1 MIAYHYLYLIAVGL
15 AVIGWG
21 ARVYADDDVTIYHA
35 PSSTAPATTAS
46 TAVAADGT
54 PVVHKSLHRKKKKTV
69 AHTGTTP
76 ADSTSVASSPPKK
89 TTAETARKAKTL
101 AEVPPPVTHTP
112 APPTVSST
120 AFSSV
125 VPSSSTAATGPVTV
139 TKTSPD
145 SQTQIT
151 ISPPTTHP
159 AGPEVETGLPVAR
172 HSGSGYFTS
181 SLPGSSLS
189 RVSDG
194 YTGTGSFPATS
205 VSNYLPESRTRN
217 SDDPF
222 PFTDFERKPKNPY
235 PWKLNIITTIFWI
248 GEGSTPISSTDNVA
262 SAWDQDWRY
271 NNGGT
276 DSPYDRDGYASAHH
290 AAQINPFYVALPFN
304 DLAFPD
310 KARRWLPAGW
320 YRPPKDGK
328 QVSAC
333 KDRWVEIKN
342 AQGDVC
348 YAQWED
354 VGPLR
359 YDHAEYVFGPERP
372 DTYTR
377 AGLDVSPAVADYLN
391 INERNRITRWRFVD
405 DSDVQPGA
413 WLKYDEEALLFKAMH
428 DLKNDPI
435 RTLPIQDAQRPI
447 DDSTDSDA
455 NKKKITAAK
464 G

>member
-15 AVIGWG
+15 AVVGWG

-35 PSSTAPATTAS
+35 PSSTAPAAATS

-69 AHTGTTP
+69 AHTGTAP
-76 ADSTSVASSPPKK
+76 ANSTSVASSPPRR
-89 TTAETARKAKTL
+89 TTAETSRKAKAV
-101 AEVPPPVTHTP
+101 AEAHPPVTHNP
-112 APPTVSST
+112 APPAVSST
-120 AFSSV
+120 AYSSV
-125 VPSSSTAATGPVTV
+125 VPSFSTAATGPVTV

-151 ISPPTTHP
+151 ISPPTHP

-181 SLPGSSLS
+181 SLPGSSLP

-194 YTGTGSFPATS
+194 YTGTGSFPAAS
-205 VSNYLPESRTRN
+205 ISNYLPGSRTRN
-217 SDDPF
+217 SDDLF
-222 PFTDFERKPKNPY
+222 PFTDFDRKPKNSY

-248 GEGSTPISSTDNVA
+248 GEGSTPISSTDNVS
-262 SAWDQDWRY
+262 SAWDEDWRY

-391 INERNRITRWRFVD
+391 INERNRFTRWRFVD

-435 RTLPIQDAQRPI
+435 RPLPIQDAQRPI
-447 DDSTDSDA
+447 DDTTDSEA